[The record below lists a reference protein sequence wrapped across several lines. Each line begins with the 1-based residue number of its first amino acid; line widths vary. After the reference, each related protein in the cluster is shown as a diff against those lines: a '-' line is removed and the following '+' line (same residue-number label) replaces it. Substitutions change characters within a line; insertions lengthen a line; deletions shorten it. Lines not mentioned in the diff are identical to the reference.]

1 MHTPCAYRLYNIRL
15 HRTGVDQHPIS
26 RIALWFEDARVRTE
40 RYDTGNLKR
49 RIWLI
54 YLIPY
59 RFAESLCKIAL
70 SFPRCANI
78 RVRMDSPTTGISCT
92 WAAARPGAR
101 AWFLRKQRPS
111 RLKAASAPR
120 ILDSGKTSAL
130 NFLPVSSDSSRVREL
145 RPACSSPTRDAR
157 AARRGPGR
165 APARFRLRMEAG
177 CP

>member
-26 RIALWFEDARVRTE
+26 RIALWFEDTRVRTE

-49 RIWLI
+49 RIWPI

-78 RVRMDSPTTGISCT
+78 RARMDSPTTGISCT
-92 WAAARPGAR
+92 WAAARPVAP
-101 AWFLRKQRPS
+101 AWFLRKQAPLR
-111 RLKAASAPR
+111 RKAASAPR
-120 ILDSGKTSAL
+120 TSDFGKTRTSI
-130 NFLPVSSDSSRVREL
+130 FLRASFDSSRAREL
-145 RPACSSPTRDAR
+145 SPACSS
-157 AARRGPGR
+157 
-165 APARFRLRMEAG
+165 
-177 CP
+177 